1 MKSMFSAKE
10 NKIEDKKYIITF
22 YYFEIIWGLLVSCTV
37 LDFIQQKSSFTHPLM

>member
-10 NKIEDKKYIITF
+10 NEIEDKKIYIITF

-37 LDFIQQKSSFTHPLM
+37 LDFIQQKSAFTHL